1 MKVYGEMIIFS
12 LLIIFSSYFLYEALR
27 LPKLPWVVIGP
38 EVWPSILLIGIIIS
52 CISAIIYRY
61 IKKNYYRPPK
71 LGRSGLSRVL
81 TTIVFV
87 VVYALVFEYVGFF
100 ISTLVLIPTYLKFLR
115 VKTLTSLL
123 VGFIFAMLALL
134 LFPVFLLIP
143 LPRGYGVFY
152 DLTTYIL
159 GLFGR

>member
-1 MKVYGEMIIFS
+1 VYGEIIIFS
-12 LLIIFSSYFLYEALR
+12 LLLIFSSYFLYEALR

-38 EVWPSILLIGIIIS
+38 EAWPSILLIGIIIS

-61 IKKNYYRPPK
+61 IKKNYYRPPR
-71 LGRSGLSRVL
+71 LGRVGLSRVL

-100 ISTLVLIPTYLKFLR
+100 ISTLVLILTYLKFLR

>member
-12 LLIIFSSYFLYEALR
+12 LLLIFSSYFLYEALR

-134 LFPVFLLIP
+134 LFPAFLLIP

>member
-1 MKVYGEMIIFS
+1 VYGEMIIFS

>member
-12 LLIIFSSYFLYEALR
+12 LLLIFSSYFLYEALR

>member
-1 MKVYGEMIIFS
+1 MYGEIIIFS
-12 LLIIFSSYFLYEALR
+12 LLLIFSSYFLYEALR

-61 IKKNYYRPPK
+61 IKKNYYRPPR
-71 LGRSGLSRVL
+71 LGRVGLSRVL

-100 ISTLVLIPTYLKFLR
+100 ISTLVLILTYLKFLR

>member
-1 MKVYGEMIIFS
+1 MYGEIIVFLL
-12 LLIIFSSYFLYEALR
+12 LLISSSYLLYEALK
-27 LPKLPWVVIGP
+27 LPKLPFIVIGP
-38 EVWPSILLIGIIIS
+38 EVWPSTLLIGIIIS
-52 CISAIIYRY
+52 CISAVVYRY
-61 IKKNYYRPPK
+61 IRKNYYRPPK
-71 LGRSGLSRVL
+71 LEGGGLTRILV
-81 TTIVFV
+81 TIMFI
-87 VVYALVFEYVGFF
+87 VVYALVFDYVGFF
-100 ISTLVLIPTYLKFLR
+100 VSTLVLIPIYLKFLR
-115 VKTLTSLL
+115 VKTLTSLV

>member
-1 MKVYGEMIIFS
+1 MGVYGEIIVFLS
-12 LLIIFSSYFLYEALR
+12 LLISSSYLLYEALK
-27 LPKLPWVVIGP
+27 LPKLPFVVIGP

-52 CISAIIYRY
+52 CISAVVYRY
-61 IKKNYYRPPK
+61 VRKNYYRPPK
-71 LGRSGLSRVL
+71 LGRDGLIRVL
-81 TTIVFV
+81 TTIMFIVI
-87 VVYALVFEYVGFF
+87 YALVFEYIGFF
-100 ISTLVLIPTYLKFLR
+100 ISTLLLIPIYLKFLR
-115 VKTLTSLL
+115 VKTLTSLV

>member
-1 MKVYGEMIIFS
+1 VYGEIIIFS
-12 LLIIFSSYFLYEALR
+12 LLLIFSSYFLYEALR

-61 IKKNYYRPPK
+61 IKKNYYRPPR
-71 LGRSGLSRVL
+71 LGRVGLSRVL

-100 ISTLVLIPTYLKFLR
+100 ISTLVLILTYLKFLR

>member
-1 MKVYGEMIIFS
+1 MYGEMIIFS
-12 LLIIFSSYFLYEALR
+12 LLLIFSSYFLYEALR

>member
-1 MKVYGEMIIFS
+1 MYGEMIIFS

>member
-1 MKVYGEMIIFS
+1 VYGEMIIFS
-12 LLIIFSSYFLYEALR
+12 LLLIFSSYFLYEALR